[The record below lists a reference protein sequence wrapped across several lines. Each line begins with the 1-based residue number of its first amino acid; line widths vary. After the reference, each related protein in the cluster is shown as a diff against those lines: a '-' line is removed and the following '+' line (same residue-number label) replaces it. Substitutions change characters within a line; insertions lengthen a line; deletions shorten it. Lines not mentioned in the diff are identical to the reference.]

1 MKFISTIACCLFAH
15 YCFAQQTQQLR
26 REFLFTSE
34 NDAFL
39 FQIKDAYYTN
49 GIFLNYRIADTSS
62 SRKKIHSFEIGQ
74 KIFTPAS
81 KKAETGNEIDRPYCG
96 YLFAAYTQLNSYK
109 NDALLQ
115 WGGNIGVVG
124 NASLG
129 EALQNSYH
137 KLFDFKRFE
146 GWKYQVRNAI
156 GIDLNVSYAQTLFNY
171 QDLLK
176 IVPVAA
182 ATLGTQFTNARAGAI
197 LCIGAYESNSSSVLF
212 NTRVSSGYAAP
223 KKKMELF
230 MYAYPAVFVQAYN
243 ASLQGG
249 MFNKGNG
256 AILSDPETWVFEQR
270 FGICY
275 AKNRF
280 SSRIELIH
288 QSKEAT
294 SQLRAQNYGSLQVG
308 FRMF

>member
-1 MKFISTIACCLFAH
+1 MKFLFTIVCWLFVH
-15 YCFAQQTQQLR
+15 YSFAQQPQYLR

-49 GIFLNYRIADTSS
+49 GVFLNFRIADISGL
-62 SRKKIHSFEIGQ
+62 RKKIHSFEIGQ
-74 KIFTPAS
+74 KIFTPVS
-81 KKAETGNEIDRPYCG
+81 QKAETGNEIDRPYCG
-96 YLFAAYTQLNSYK
+96 YLFVGYTRLNSYK
-109 NDALLQ
+109 NDALFH
-115 WGGNIGVVG
+115 WGGNVGVVG
-124 NASLG
+124 NTSLG

-137 KLFDFKRFE
+137 KLFGFKRFE

-156 GIDLNVSYAQTLFNY
+156 GIDFNASYAQTLFNY

-176 IVPVAA
+176 IVPFAE
-182 ATLGTQFTNARAGAI
+182 ATLGTHFTNVRAGAI
-197 LCIGAYESNSSSVLF
+197 LCIGAYESNKSSVLF

-230 MYAYPAVFVQAYN
+230 VYAYPSVLVQAYN

-249 MFNKGNG
+249 LFNKGNG
-256 AILSDPETWVFEQR
+256 AILANPETWVVEHR
-270 FGICY
+270 WGICF

-280 SSRIELIH
+280 SSRMELIH

-294 SQLRAQNYGSLQVG
+294 SQLQAQNYGSVQVG
-308 FRMF
+308 IRMF